1 MHRSKWLLMTIVIIF
16 MVFLSG
22 CGTKDSNDVVSDLED
37 QLADLDSYQAVGTM
51 KIQTGETVQ
60 EYNVQVWYKQPH
72 FYRIELNNLNTK
84 VTQIVL
90 KNDDGVFV
98 LDPAIKKSFRFKSD
112 WPESSGQPYLFES
125 LVKSVIDDKDRVFA
139 KEEGNYVFQ
148 VKANY
153 QNQSLTAQKVW
164 FGKDLQPIRVEIYDP
179 NEVKLV
185 EMVFS
190 KFEFDSK
197 FDDDAFEMNRNLEG
211 WDQTS
216 LPAMKNMDNSKS
228 FGIIEPS
235 YIPTGVEKKDLK
247 VVNQD
252 NERKVVL
259 KYGGEFNYSLIE
271 SRPQVRVASAP
282 ENSKSD
288 IIDLGYGIGVLT
300 EMTET
305 RSLRWTYDGVEYLLT
320 GDLPTEE
327 MVAIA
332 KSVFAQTGK

>member
-1 MHRSKWLLMTIVIIF
+1 MRRSKWLLMAIVMIF

-22 CGTKDSNDVVSDLED
+22 CGSKDSGDVVGDLED
-37 QLADLDSYQAVGTM
+37 QLADLNSYQAVGTM

-60 EYNVQVWYKQPH
+60 EYDVQVWYKQPH
-72 FYRIELNNLNTK
+72 FYRIALNNANTK

-125 LVKSVIDDKDRVFA
+125 LVKSVVDDKDRVFT
-139 KEEGNYVFQ
+139 KEEGNYIFQ

-153 QNQSLTAQKVW
+153 QNQTLTVQKVW
-164 FGKDLQPIRVEIYDP
+164 FDKDLQPVKVEIYDP

-185 EMVFS
+185 EMSFS

-197 FDDDAFEMNRNLEG
+197 FDKDAFEMTRNLEG
-211 WDQTS
+211 WNPSS
-216 LPAMKNMDNSKS
+216 LPAMKNVEDKS

-235 YIPTGVEKKDLK
+235 YIPTGVKKQDLQ
-247 VVNQD
+247 VVTKND
-252 NERKVVL
+252 DRKVVI
-259 KYGGEFNYSLIE
+259 KYTGEFSYSLIE
-271 SRPQVRVASAP
+271 SRPTARLASAP
-282 ENSKSD
+282 EGSASD
-288 IIDLGYGIGVLT
+288 IVDLGYGLGVMT
-300 EMTET
+300 EMSET
-305 RSLRWTYDGVEYLLT
+305 RSLSWTYDGIEYQLT

-327 MVAIA
+327 MVAVA
-332 KSVFAQTGK
+332 KSVLIQPGK